1 MAQPKNVLVVNQ
13 FYLPSD
19 SVGAKMVETWKRA
32 GGTYRDLFTRAL
44 MHYSVTGQYGKD
56 LKQIGK
62 GEK

>member
-1 MAQPKNVLVVNQ
+1 MPTDNVIVVSP
-13 FYLPSD
+13 FYLVAD
-19 SVGAKMVETWKRA
+19 SIGAEMVRTWKEA

-62 GEK
+62 EEK